1 MAKKKDAKSKGEL
14 MEQDQDALE
23 VHSFDNFFKK
33 YSILSIIWML
43 IMQTANLIGLF
54 NYWIEQ

>member
-23 VHSFDNFFKK
+23 VIKFYTIYFKQK
-33 YSILSIIWML
+33 LIPLIIKQGVLISVYRSIM
-43 IMQTANLIGLF
+43 
-54 NYWIEQ
+54 